1 MKQIFD
7 WLREQT
13 EAKSEHYKE
22 KADYIWEEELS
33 AFNQGISKGMRIAK
47 TLVDEAEAKWETDC
61 CEWKFE
67 KNTGL
72 VWHCENECESY
83 NISYQRELKTFLE
96 EFECK
101 CPHCRK
107 PIKISEVE

>member
-7 WLREQT
+7 WLREQIAENT
-13 EAKSEHYKE
+13 
-22 KADYIWEEELS
+22 
-33 AFNQGISKGMRIAK
+33 FNGISENGVVVVPLIHSNVAK
-47 TLVDEAEAKWETDC
+47 LIINEAEAKWEADC

-96 EFECK
+96 EFKCK
-101 CPHCRK
+101 CPHCKK

>member
-7 WLREQT
+7 WLREQMRKEIVCT
-13 EAKSEHYKE
+13 HATPIKAEH
-22 KADYIWEEELS
+22 A
-33 AFNQGISKGMRIAK
+33 RITAYENTIK
-47 TLVDEAEAKWETDC
+47 LVDEAEAKWESEC

-72 VWHCENECESY
+72 VWHCENEIESY

-101 CPHCRK
+101 CRHCGK